1 MYSYLNEL
9 EYKEIMDN
17 YDYVRLLGGILK
29 ILMNDSNGMKNNFS
43 VFVNL
48 VNEYMEVVGD
58 GFLNYGKCYGN

>member
-58 GFLNYGKCYGN
+58 GF

>member
-58 GFLNYGKCYGN
+58 GFWNYGECYGK

>member
-29 ILMNDSNGMKNNFS
+29 ILMNDSNGMKKNFS

-58 GFLNYGKCYGN
+58 GFLNYGECYGN